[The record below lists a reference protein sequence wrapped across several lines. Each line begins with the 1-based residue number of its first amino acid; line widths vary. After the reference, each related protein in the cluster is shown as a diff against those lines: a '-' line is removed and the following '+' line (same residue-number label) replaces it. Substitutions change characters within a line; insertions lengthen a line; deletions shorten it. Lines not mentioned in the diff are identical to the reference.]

1 MMFVEGRAKNGIRNI
16 VSGTANKLVLVLLPF
31 FVRTIMV
38 SSLGKEYLGL
48 NSLFTSILNVLN
60 LTELGF
66 GSALVYSM
74 YKPISDNDKTQICA
88 LLKLYKNIYRYIGCV
103 LLIIGLILMPMI
115 PQLING
121 EYPSGVNIY
130 ILYLIYLINTSI
142 SYFVFAHKKALLIAY
157 QRNDIISNINTVL
170 SSILY
175 VLQIGILLTVKSYY
189 IYVVVFPIFTIVE
202 NIYTAVVCSRKFPG
216 IICKGNISEE
226 DKTSIKNHV
235 KGIAL
240 QKICSAT
247 RNSFDS
253 IVISIYMGLT
263 TIAIY
268 NNYFYI
274 LSAVHSILSQIPN
287 AIRASV
293 GNSIASES
301 LAKNYRDFSMMNF
314 IYMWLN
320 GFCSICLFCLY
331 QPFMKLWMGESL
343 SFPMFT
349 VTLFCIYFYELGMA
363 DIISLYKDGA
373 GLWWYGRYRVLIEAI
388 ANLILNF
395 LLGRIWGVN
404 GILIATIIT
413 LLFIGLGYGG
423 YIVFHYYFK
432 ESSYLHYIFLQLKYF
447 LITVLAIAIVYS
459 VCYLIPIQGTLG
471 LVLKGTACVGLGNAV
486 LWIMLSRLKEYINA
500 KRFVCGITGDLKEKF
515 LCSLKYKGV
524 DV

>member
-1 MMFVEGRAKNGIRNI
+1 MVYVEGRTENGVRNI
-16 VSGTANKLVLVLLPF
+16 VSGSVNKFILMLLPF
-31 FVRTIMV
+31 TVRSIMV
-38 SSLGKEYLGL
+38 SSLGNEYLGL

-60 LTELGF
+60 LTEFGF

-88 LLKLYKNIYRYIGCV
+88 LLKLYKNLYRCIGCFI
-103 LLIIGLILMPMI
+103 LTIGLVLI
-115 PQLING
+115 PIIPLLING
-121 EYPSGVNIY
+121 EYPPSINIY
-130 ILYLIYLINTSI
+130 ILYLIYLINTSV

-170 SSILY
+170 SIILY
-175 VLQIGILLTVKSYY
+175 ILQIGILLTIKSYY
-189 IYVVVFPIFTIVE
+189 MYVVVFPVFTIIE
-202 NIYTAVVCSRKFPG
+202 NICTAVVSSQKYPE
-216 IICKGNISEE
+216 IICAGSISKK
-226 DKTSIKNHV
+226 DKASIKNHV

-253 IVISIYMGLT
+253 IVISIYLGLT

-274 LSAVHSILSQIPN
+274 LTAVHSMLSQIPN

-293 GNSIASES
+293 GNSIARET
-301 LAKNYRDFSMMNF
+301 LAKNYSDFSTMNF
-314 IYMWLN
+314 IYMWIN
-320 GFCSICLFCLY
+320 GLCSVCLFCLY
-331 QPFMKLWMGESL
+331 QPFMKIWMGESL
-343 SFPMFT
+343 SFSMST
-349 VTLFCIYFYELGMA
+349 VILFCIYFYELGMS

-373 GLWWYGRYRVLIEAI
+373 GLWWYGRYRVLIEAM

-395 LLGRIWGVN
+395 LLGWIWGVN

-432 ESSYLHYIFLQLKYF
+432 DSSYLCYIFLQIKYF
-447 LITVLAIAIVYS
+447 LITVLTIFIVYS
-459 VCYLIPIQGTLG
+459 VCYLIPIQRLLG
-471 LVLKGTACVGLGNAV
+471 LVLKAAVCVGLGNAL
-486 LWIMLSRLKEYINA
+486 LWAMLSRLKEYRNA
-500 KRFVCGITGDLKEKF
+500 KQFIYGIICTAMRNF
-515 LCSLKYKGV
+515 Q
-524 DV
+524 